1 MAGAKLPS
9 ADSKHF
15 NGFRAKFHR
24 IAGGGL
30 RAEASRRAARRRPPA
45 SSPHN
50 FVPVFRLPL
59 ADCKDAMTTDTHHGA
74 EAPFI
79 RPDVWDAQR
88 LASLLGDV
96 GEAGLRDILRLFL
109 ADVPFLQAQL
119 AKAIAAGDARAALQV
134 LAIVQDSAEA
144 LGLAALASMV
154 RDFHGAPLTAAIP
167 DLLAQETARIRFVPT
182 LKHAS

>member
-15 NGFRAKFHR
+15 NGFRAKFHG

-88 LASLLGDV
+88 LASLLADV
-96 GEAGLRDILRLFL
+96 GEAGLR
-109 ADVPFLQAQL
+109 ASVM
-119 AKAIAAGDARAALQV
+119 ARARWA
-134 LAIVQDSAEA
+134 SA
-144 LGLAALASMV
+144 AAN
-154 RDFHGAPLTAAIP
+154 APRPIAWKAW
-167 DLLAQETARIRFVPT
+167 
-182 LKHAS
+182 SS

>member
-1 MAGAKLPS
+1 
-9 ADSKHF
+9 
-15 NGFRAKFHR
+15 
-24 IAGGGL
+24 
-30 RAEASRRAARRRPPA
+30 
-45 SSPHN
+45 
-50 FVPVFRLPL
+50 
-59 ADCKDAMTTDTHHGA
+59 MTTDTHHGA

-119 AKAIAAGDARAALQV
+119 ARAIAAGDARAALQV
-134 LAIVQDSAEA
+134 LTMVQDSAEA
-144 LGLAALASMV
+144 LGLAALASLV
-154 RDFHGAPLTAAIP
+154 RGLRDAPLTDDIP
-167 DLLAQETARIRFVPT
+167 GLVAQEAARIRFVPS